1 MSSMDNKSRIQKFTE
16 IYHLNSQNLIPRQF
30 FVSLYNTK
38 KLTFKVFLLPSY
50 MENRRLLPHWKDNS
64 MVPGLYAKMFT
75 QVKTTCA
82 CHKPV
87 IDVYDISA
95 YFHVKNIDNKKHKE
109 NKRINFNTG
118 NRIWNI
124 EQLSPMKGRKN
135 NICN

>member
-50 MENRRLLPHWKDNS
+50 MENRRLLLHWKDNS
-64 MVPGLYAKMFT
+64 IVACLYAKRFT
-75 QVKTTCA
+75 QVKTTYA

-95 YFHVKNIDNKKHKE
+95 YFHVKKIDNKKHKE
-109 NKRINFNTG
+109 NKRINVKKSHLVYRTTL
-118 NRIWNI
+118 R
-124 EQLSPMKGRKN
+124 
-135 NICN
+135 